1 MYLYLKCSGQWTCQ
15 ILLLKSQVPV
25 GWYQEECLW
34 EVITSQVWSPPDG
47 ISALLKGTAK
57 SSLSLLPPHEDT
69 VRGQLSMNQELGL
82 HQTLNLLV
90 S

>member
-1 MYLYLKCSGQWTCQ
+1 M
-15 ILLLKSQVPV
+15 
-25 GWYQEECLW
+25 
-34 EVITSQVWSPPDG
+34 WSPPDG

-69 VRGQLSMNQELGL
+69 VRGQLSTNQELGL